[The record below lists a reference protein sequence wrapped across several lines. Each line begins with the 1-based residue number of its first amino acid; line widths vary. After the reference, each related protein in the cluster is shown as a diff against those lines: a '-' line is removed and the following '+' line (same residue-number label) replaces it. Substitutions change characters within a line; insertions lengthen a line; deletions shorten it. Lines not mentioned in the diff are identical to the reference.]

1 MGGFGISENC
11 DDHGGYNMDRDRVAW
26 VSHMFR
32 LGLISK
38 SDGGPVKVNFTMFD
52 PGPWFYYQSP
62 SPHCVGW
69 YSHVSCDPRLQCTTI
84 RPG

>member
-1 MGGFGISENC
+1 MAGFGISENC

-38 SDGGPVKVNFTMFD
+38 SDGGSVKVNFTMFD
-52 PGPWFYYQSP
+52 PGP
-62 SPHCVGW
+62 
-69 YSHVSCDPRLQCTTI
+69 
-84 RPG
+84 